1 VLRGGAAKGFLVYER
16 PLGDF
21 VLELELKKGRSG
33 LHLKKDGMPYG
44 SYEK

>member
-1 VLRGGAAKGFLVYER
+1 VVAEADVTETE
-16 PLGDF
+16 P
-21 VLELELKKGRSG
+21 VTVELELTKGRGG